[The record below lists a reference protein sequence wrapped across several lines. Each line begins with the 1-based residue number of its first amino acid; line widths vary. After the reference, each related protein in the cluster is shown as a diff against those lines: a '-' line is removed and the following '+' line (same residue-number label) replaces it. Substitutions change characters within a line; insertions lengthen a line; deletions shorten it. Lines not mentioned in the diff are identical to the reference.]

1 MNKSDYFET
10 EIAKIVD
17 YNLQDF
23 CRFVLN
29 EEVPKYFWTIGA
41 SSSGKYHPQLSQGL
55 GGLVRHTKAV
65 VWFAEELLRGT
76 YTYLEDVHKDYVI
89 LACIL
94 HDIAKYGRG
103 DEMDKSEYSSHPEVA
118 SQIVADAWR
127 AYFREE
133 PPFVLLNAIASHM
146 GRWGKTKALTQIDRC
161 VHLADYVASRNFID
175 IPQIMVEYCIAY
187 DKEVSDDL
195 DNDLNSIDNEG
206 EGE

>member
-17 YNLQDF
+17 FSLQDF

-29 EEVPKYFWTIGA
+29 EEVPEYFWKIGA
-41 SSSGKYHPQLSQGL
+41 SASGKFHPKFSQGL

-65 VWFAEELLRGT
+65 VWFAEELLRGS
-76 YTYLEDVHKDYVI
+76 YVYLEDVHKDYVI

-94 HDIAKYGRG
+94 HDIAKYGKG
-103 DEMDKSEYSSHPEVA
+103 DEVDKSEYSSHPEAA

-146 GRWGKTKALTQIDRC
+146 GRWGNTKALTQIDRC

-175 IPQIMVEYCIAY
+175 IPEITEEY
-187 DKEVSDDL
+187 
-195 DNDLNSIDNEG
+195 NSIAKNEITD
-206 EGE
+206 